1 MNRKQ
6 KIIVS
11 TTGIFLVLLILVGLT
26 YAYFL
31 TRING
36 NKNDKSI
43 SVTTANLR
51 LVYSDGTDG
60 VIGGTNIEPSDTVYT
75 KTFTVKSEGNKNIEY
90 GVYLI
95 NVINQLTRKEDVK
108 YTLECT
114 TDGTIKCNGVNET
127 TFPSG
132 ISQLI
137 TNTIEPGKT
146 HTYTFKFTYK
156 DTGTDQSIDMGKE
169 LSAKIQ
175 IFGKLPSG
183 EYFPYEEGTL
193 SYNIINNAKNNL
205 NGTEYLETPK
215 TKVAEEVADFEY
227 KGIKKN
233 NTSSDDWLG
242 FPSTYKDYYITYGT
256 GYTIDKNTGKFSLTG
271 VSTCKFSECY
281 SNLSE
286 KYISTSYTTYLSET
300 DTQKESSNLSEIL
313 MIKSISVQTSSIG
326 ICGTIMTTTTYG
338 IEKVLSK
345 TEDDYGTSYY
355 YRGVVENNYVNF
367 AGMCWRIVRV
377 SGDGSIKLILEDQ
390 DNTCTS
396 SNGNTTTTSGLITNF
411 GYTEYAVN
419 TLTATDGTTNSSK
432 LELMNYLKGGTD
444 NDRSMATAFKN
455 FQIETLKNYLS
466 YLKSG
471 DWCLNDK
478 AYATKTDNTT
488 PLTSQEILD
497 KRIKG
502 IAYYYDSYVRLEGKT
517 IKEPTLKCNGTN
529 MMKFGDGTTNMYVGT
544 LTADE
549 VAYAGGSTT
558 GKHAGYYYISG
569 KIPLLSPSYIV
580 VANDG
585 SLSMNYQMVYYVSGD
600 ATISSTNLHYIS
612 SLYFKP
618 SINLKSGI
626 KITSGDG
633 TKEKPYEIAN

>member
-36 NKNDKSI
+36 NTNDKSI

-193 SYNIINNAKNNL
+193 SYNIINNAKS
-205 NGTEYLETPK
+205 
-215 TKVAEEVADFEY
+215 
-227 KGIKKN
+227 GIN
-233 NTSSDDWLG
+233 
-242 FPSTYKDYYITYGT
+242 STTFT
-256 GYTIDKNTGKFSLTG
+256 A
-271 VSTCKFSECY
+271 
-281 SNLSE
+281 NLSAVGMVDSVSIASD
-286 KYISTSYTTYLSET
+286 KILSTA
-300 DTQKESSNLSEIL
+300 
-313 MIKSISVQTSSIG
+313 
-326 ICGTIMTTTTYG
+326 
-338 IEKVLSK
+338 
-345 TEDDYGTSYY
+345 EDDYGTSYY
-355 YRGVVENNYVNF
+355 FRGNPTDNYVNY
-367 AGMCWRIVRV
+367 AGMCFRIVRIQ
-377 SGDGSIKLILEDQ
+377 GDGSIKLILASEK
-390 DNTCTS
+390 TCSVENLTD
-396 SNGNTTTTSGLITNF
+396 GSG
-411 GYTEYAVN
+411 Y
-419 TLTATDGTTNSSK
+419 ATDGAAGTQGTILTANYGYKVVNGYYNGYYINDYINSVSSNNNARTK
-432 LELMNYLKGGTD
+432 LNAWLERKITSESDKAL
-444 NDRSMATAFKN
+444 
-455 FQIETLKNYLS
+455 LKNETWCIGDQTNGYGDTGEVVGTVSDLIN
-466 YLKSG
+466 SG
-471 DWCLNDK
+471 TSFEFTAGNK
-478 AYATKTDNTT
+478 YYVTKTPSYKCETT
-488 PLTSQEILD
+488 GVDGEIDINKVGMLTFDEI
-497 KRIKG
+497 
-502 IAYYYDSYVRLEGKT
+502 V
-517 IKEPTLKCNGTN
+517 
-529 MMKFGDGTTNMYVGT
+529 
-544 LTADE
+544 
-549 VAYAGGSTT
+549 YAGGGNNSNSNYYLNNNATINNWWALSPKYFIDGGINDYFVASFRVDNSGDVYHSGHVEYGGGDGALRPAVTLLSSTQ
-558 GKHAGYYYISG
+558 ISG
-569 KIPLLSPSYIV
+569 G
-580 VANDG
+580 NG
-585 SLSMNYQMVYYVSGD
+585 
-600 ATISSTNLHYIS
+600 TI
-612 SLYFKP
+612 
-618 SINLKSGI
+618 
-626 KITSGDG
+626 
-633 TKEKPYEIAN
+633 EKPYEIAS